1 MKNKVGIKKYLII
14 ISIFIIVFILGFIT
28 LRNLEYQ
35 RYLKETNYKINNLYN
50 FVKDK
55 GISNEDIYDILNDDN
70 YDDNLVSKLG
80 IDLTKENIINNI
92 DREYQI
98 MTYINISLILL
109 LVIIII
115 LIFVYYNKLKDRE
128 LDKITKC
135 IKKINNEDYKLE
147 LDSYEEGNLAILKSE
162 LAKTTLM
169 LKNIANNSVNDKKN
183 LKNYLE
189 DISHQIK
196 TPLTSILINL
206 DNLIDNPNI
215 DNETKDEFLRDIK
228 RDVNNIEFLVL
239 SLLKLSKFD
248 TNTIKYNKEDR
259 LVRDLINNS
268 IDNISSLMDLKNI
281 HIEVEGNRNIKV
293 NCDFKWQVEAITNII
308 KNAIEYANE
317 NSTINIDYDQNKV
330 YTIINIK
337 NIGKAIKKEELKH
350 LFERFYQGN
359 NSTGFGI
366 GLNLAKAIITKDNG
380 SISVTSD
387 DNITTFTIKYFNN
400 ML

>member
-1 MKNKVGIKKYLII
+1 MKNNVCLKKYLII

-50 FVKDK
+50 LVKDK
-55 GISNEDIYDILNDDN
+55 GISNEDIYDILNDNN

-98 MTYINISLILL
+98 MTYINISLILF
-109 LVIIII
+109 LVVIII

-135 IKKINNEDYKLE
+135 IKKINNEDYKLD

-169 LKNIANNSVNDKKN
+169 LKNIANNSINDKIN

-215 DNETKDEFLRDIK
+215 DSETKDDFLRDIK

-259 LVRDLINNS
+259 LVSDLISTS
-268 IDNISSLMDLKNI
+268 IDNVSSLMDLKNM
-281 HIEVEGNRNIKV
+281 HIEVKGNKNIKV

-337 NIGKAIKKEELKH
+337 NTGKIIKKEELKH

-380 SISVTSD
+380 SIGVTSE

>member
-14 ISIFIIVFILGFIT
+14 ISIFILVFILGFIT

>member
-14 ISIFIIVFILGFIT
+14 ISIFILVFILGFIT

-35 RYLKETNYKINNLYN
+35 SYLKETNYKINNLYN